1 MMAVVLGRCP
11 QCHGIYVVKYGKQ
24 ANGTQRYRCND
35 PDCTRRI
42 FLLQYHQTG
51 RLPEIE
57 QRIVDLRRNG
67 YGVRDIVRVLEVS
80 SATVIHTLKKATG
93 LQQVNRPML
102 QTLASKH
109 AREREP
115 VGIKAELDER
125 WGCVGDKETARW

>member
-1 MMAVVLGRCP
+1 M
-11 QCHGIYVVKYGKQ
+11 
-24 ANGTQRYRCND
+24 D
-35 PDCTRRI
+35 
-42 FLLQYHQTG
+42 LLTK
-51 RLPEIE
+51 LPEIE
-57 QRIVDLRRNG
+57 QRIVDLRLNG